1 MEANRPKCPR
11 VLVTR
16 SPRQGS
22 ALADALRALG
32 AEPVLVPA
40 IETVP
45 PASWAAL
52 DTAWAELGRFDWAT
66 FTSANAVEAIAPR
79 VHGLPASQAH
89 KAWPRIAAIGPA
101 TARAL
106 EGIGLQPTLI
116 PPEAVAESLLAAL
129 LPYARRPNGEPAR
142 FLLLRA
148 EQGRELLPEALRAA
162 GAEVTIAPVYR
173 TVIPEGSVD
182 ALRALFAPG
191 SLEQGTGDL
200 DAATFTS
207 SSTAR
212 NLQALC
218 EAAGVSLPPSA
229 LRVSIGPIT
238 SQTLRELGLAP
249 HAEAPEATVAALA
262 RTVVEALARR
272 NSSL

>member
-1 MEANRPKCPR
+1 MKASRPERPR

-32 AEPVLVPA
+32 TEPVLVPA

-45 PASWAAL
+45 PTSWVALDAAL
-52 DTAWAELGRFDWAT
+52 AELGRFDWVI
-66 FTSANAVEAIAPR
+66 FTSANAVEAVAPR
-79 VHGLPASQAH
+79 VHGIA
-89 KAWPRIAAIGPA
+89 AWPKIAVIGTA

-106 EGIGLQPTLI
+106 EGLPLRADLV
-116 PPEAVAESLLAAL
+116 PPQAVAESLFAAL
-129 LPYARRPNGEPAR
+129 LPYVRRPSGEPAR

-148 EQGRELLPEALRAA
+148 EQARELLPEALRAA
-162 GAEVTIAPVYR
+162 GAEVKIVPVYR
-173 TVIPEGSVD
+173 TMIPEGSAE
-182 ALRALFAPG
+182 ALRSLFAPP
-191 SLEQGTGDL
+191 SAEQGIGGI
-200 DAATFTS
+200 DAVTFTS

-212 NLQALC
+212 NLHALC
-218 EAAGVSLPPSA
+218 EAADVTLPPSA
-229 LRVSIGPIT
+229 LRVSIGPVT

-249 HAEAPEATVAALA
+249 DAEAPEAPVAALA

-272 NSSL
+272 SRRA